1 MADYTN
7 AAQQRLIRVL
17 TVLFSDIVDG
27 VTNSTIAREVG
38 CSPAAV
44 TRDLENLRTAGLA
57 ERDESTGRW
66 LLTPRLPRQALTAMS
81 VLDRRQRRL
90 DEVRQRMSATSL

>member
-7 AAQQRLIRVL
+7 AAQQRLIRVI

-27 VTNSTIAREVG
+27 VTNGTIAKEIG

-57 ERDESTGRW
+57 ERDETTGRW

>member
-7 AAQQRLIRVL
+7 AAQQRLIRVIA
-17 TVLFSDIVDG
+17 VLFSDIVDG
-27 VTNSTIAREVG
+27 VTNGTIAKEIG

-57 ERDESTGRW
+57 ERDEATGRW
-66 LLTPRLPRQALTAMS
+66 MLTPRLPRQALTAMS

-90 DEVRQRMSATSL
+90 DEVRQRMTTTVL